1 LNAACHSS
9 LVRIS
14 LIRAP
19 YGEQWNLTVQREFA
33 KNWVLEVGYVGTRGV
48 GLLGTGRPLNPSQI
62 CTTAKPCAIPAAIG
76 SAAAVPAGTPG
87 TVKNSDGSI
96 TITQSTAANRDAR
109 VPLQYMG
116 LANGLG
122 AFVDQSGQS

>member
-1 LNAACHSS
+1 MMNELPIFSRRGPLKLFQALNAHGEMRRM
-9 LVRIS
+9 VR
-14 LIRAP
+14 A
-19 YGEQWNLTVQREFA
+19 GAEQREFA

-62 CTTAKPCAIPAAIG
+62 CTTAKPCTILAAIG

-109 VPLQYMG
+109 V
-116 LANGLG
+116 
-122 AFVDQSGQS
+122 